1 MSVSYNASLCTAKY
15 YSSTELCSQLILF
28 FSGFRRKKLK
38 GKLEEDSD
46 EPSSPVDRVADESLV
61 AGLDEDNAYAVFV
74 SYFEI
79 YNNYVYDLFED
90 VQVEGGKTKPPQS
103 KQLREDSKRNM
114 YVSGGVEVE
123 VRNTKDTFSLIE
135 KGQKNRRMAETQLN
149 HNSSRSHAIFNIRVV
164 QAPLDPNGEEVLTN
178 CLSILT

>member
-1 MSVSYNASLCTAKY
+1 MLNFIIIIIVLCRA
-15 YSSTELCSQLILF
+15 
-28 FSGFRRKKLK
+28 FRRKKLK
-38 GKLEEDSD
+38 GKLDEDSD
-46 EPSSPVDRVADESLV
+46 DGAQPLDRVADESLV
-61 AGLDEDNAYAVFV
+61 SGLDEDNAYAVFV

-90 VQVEGGKTKPPQS
+90 IQLDGGKMRGPQS

-123 VRNTKDTFSLIE
+123 VRNTKDTFALIE

-149 HNSSRSHAIFNIRVV
+149 HNSSRSHAIFNLRIV
-164 QAPLDPNGEEVLTN
+164 QAPLDPNGEEVFPNSRIYDFIFTQQL
-178 CLSILT
+178 CRYS

>member
-1 MSVSYNASLCTAKY
+1 M
-15 YSSTELCSQLILF
+15 
-28 FSGFRRKKLK
+28 K
-38 GKLEEDSD
+38 GKLEEDFE
-46 EPSSPVDRVADESLV
+46 EPPPPIDRVADESLV
-61 AGLDEDNAYAVFV
+61 SGLDEDNAYAVFV

-90 VQVEGGKTKPPQS
+90 IPVEGGKVRPPQS
-103 KQLREDSKRNM
+103 KLLREDARHNM

-164 QAPLDPNGEEVLTN
+164 QAPLDPNGEEVSGVLLLLLVLFN
-178 CLSILT
+178 LFVSIRTVGVPRQG